1 MQACQLARRAAI
13 LSALILIL
21 TVGSVVGYGQL
32 RIDPSLRWQTIETP
46 HFRITYQQ
54 GMGGPAQEIASQVE
68 GFYRTLKK
76 EFGQAPQKTEIVLVD
91 PLDLS
96 NGSTNPLSGEIM
108 IFAYQGRLSD
118 NFNVRLASWW
128 KMVTFHEY
136 VHAVDLSQVRGVNK
150 ALRRLL
156 GTIVLPEIHKPIT
169 FIEGLAVYETY
180 KHLGQSRLNGARTE
194 MLLRQMVLDNALPP
208 YDQTTSYY
216 GRARWPTSGLLVY
229 NYGSWLDRY
238 IEERYGQDKLAQID
252 QINAG
257 KPLNLLAPLSGYG
270 ADFDQVLQKALGVS
284 RSKLY
289 QDFKQWLRARFTKQ
303 IRAITAKGLTPALRV
318 SSLGFISNQ
327 PAWSPEAA
335 QSGSASAQGWI
346 AYHHSDASGRDDI
359 RLITPQGDRDHE
371 LVNGFVNLP
380 AWSPDGK
387 KLVYAKLDF
396 DGPYA
401 LLSDLYLYDL
411 QTKKERRLTWGARAY
426 YAQFAPDGRSL
437 YLAQTVSH
445 DGSTALA
452 RLDLASG
459 QISIIKRFPDD
470 NGIIQSLAVSPD
482 GKTLALALWKR
493 GGYQDI
499 YLLPAAG
506 GNLTP
511 VTQDKAQDADPVWS
525 RDGKFVLFSSDHD
538 RVYNI
543 YAYRVKDK
551 AFFRVTNM
559 LSGAFHPSIS
569 PDGQWLAFT
578 GYSSVGY
585 NIYKMPYDPKTWRPV
600 QLPMKKIP
608 IWSGYPQSKY
618 PVKPYD
624 PTLSLAPKF
633 WLPLP
638 LPGGAGVLIQGQDAT
653 VQQAYTT
660 LLGYDFQQARP
671 IYNLTYINL
680 QLFPE
685 LTVSLTGDRHGNSQ
699 SLRASFPLSLH
710 LDGSQ
715 TLTIG
720 YRRSQRISQVQTG
733 SASLLSLLGQADSA
747 MAPLALPETRHTF
760 TASWSLKRLT
770 QHDLYANA
778 FSVLLDGK
786 LETVAGSG
794 VWHRSL
800 VLDWRESWRLPLL
813 SSQHLS
819 LKFVGAWSDV
829 SDVKREGFHIGGPY
843 GRFALRGFKADVLS
857 GKLALVAGLQYDF
870 PLMDIE
876 RGISRYSL
884 FLSGLHGRLFVD
896 AGLAGER
903 LSLKQVKIGFG
914 TELLLNVT
922 LGYFNSISLGL
933 GVAQGLGQPA
943 PVFYLALGAPF

>member
-1 MQACQLARRAAI
+1 
-13 LSALILIL
+13 
-21 TVGSVVGYGQL
+21 VVGYGQL
-32 RIDPSLRWQTIETP
+32 RIDPALKWQTIETP

-54 GMGGPAQEIASQVE
+54 GLGGPAQEIASQVE
-68 GFYRTLKK
+68 GFYQTLKK
-76 EFGQAPQKTEIVLVD
+76 EFGQAPEKTEIVLVD

-108 IFAYQGRLSD
+108 IFTYQGRLSD
-118 NFNVRLASWW
+118 WANVRLASWW

-136 VHAVDLSQVRGVNK
+136 VHAVDLPQVRGFNQ

-180 KHLGQSRLNGARTE
+180 KHLGQSRLNGTRTE
-194 MLLRQMVLDNALPP
+194 MMLRQMVLDNALPP
-208 YDQTTSYY
+208 YDQTSSYY
-216 GRARWPTSGLLVY
+216 GRAHWPPSGLLVY

-252 QINAG
+252 RINAG
-257 KPLNLLAPLSGYG
+257 KPLNLLAPLFGYG
-270 ADFDQVLQKALGVS
+270 ADFDRVLQKALGVS

-289 QDFKQWLRARFTKQ
+289 QGFKQWLRARFTKQ
-303 IRAITAKGLTPALRV
+303 IQAITAKGLTPALRI

-327 PAWSPEAA
+327 PAWSPEAV
-335 QSGSASAQGWI
+335 QSGSSKAPSWI
-346 AYHHSDASGRDDI
+346 AYHHSDSSGRNDI
-359 RLITPQGDRDHE
+359 RLISAQGDGDHE
-371 LVNGFVNLP
+371 LVNGFVSLP

-396 DGPYA
+396 DGPFY

-411 QTKKERRLTWGARAY
+411 KTKKERRLTWGARAY

-437 YLAQTVSH
+437 YLAQVVAH

-452 RLDLASG
+452 RLDLASA
-459 QISIIKRFPDD
+459 QISVIKRFPDD
-470 NGIIQSLAVSPD
+470 NGIIHSLAVSPD

-499 YLLPAAG
+499 YLLPASG
-506 GNLTP
+506 GDLTP

-525 RDGKFVLFSSDHD
+525 PDGEFILFSSDHD
-538 RVYNI
+538 RVANI

-551 AFFRVTNM
+551 SFFQVTNA
-559 LSGAFHPSIS
+559 LGGAFHPSIA
-569 PDGQWLAFT
+569 PDGSWLAFT
-578 GYSSVGY
+578 GYSSRGY
-585 NIYKMPYDPKTWRPV
+585 DIYKMPYQPKNWKPV
-600 QLPMKKIP
+600 QLSMKKIP
-608 IWSGYPQSKY
+608 VWPSYPRTRY

-624 PTLSLAPKF
+624 PTLSLVPKF

-638 LPGGAGVLIQGQDAT
+638 LPGGAGILVQGQDAT
-653 VQQAYTT
+653 VQQAYSA
-660 LLGYDFQQARP
+660 LLGYDFKHGQP
-671 IYNLTYINL
+671 IYTLAYANG

-685 LTVSLTGDRHGNSQ
+685 LIVRLSGDHSGDSQEFQASL
-699 SLRASFPLSLH
+699 PLSLH
-710 LDGSQ
+710 LGASQ
-715 TLTIG
+715 TLTLG
-720 YRRSQRISQVQTG
+720 YRRSRRLSPVQTG
-733 SASLLSLLGQADSA
+733 SASPFELLGQADGTEQKLPQTHHSFSA
-747 MAPLALPETRHTF
+747 A
-760 TASWSLKRLT
+760 WSLQRLVK
-770 QHDLYANA
+770 HDLYADA
-778 FSVLLDGK
+778 LSISLQGK
-786 LETVAGSG
+786 LQTVEGSG
-794 VWHRSL
+794 RWHRSL
-800 VLDWRESWRLPLL
+800 VLGWRESWRLPLR

-819 LKFVGAWSDV
+819 LRFVGAWSDV
-829 SDVKREGFHIGGPY
+829 SDVKHEGFHIGGPY
-843 GRFALRGFKADVLS
+843 GRFALRGFKADLQS
-857 GKLALVAGLQYDF
+857 GKLALVGGLQYDF

-884 FLSGLHGRLFVD
+884 FVSGLRGRLFVD

-903 LSLKQVKIGFG
+903 LSLQQAKIGFG

-933 GVAQGLGQPA
+933 GVAQGLGQPT
-943 PVFYLALGAPF
+943 PVFYLALGATF